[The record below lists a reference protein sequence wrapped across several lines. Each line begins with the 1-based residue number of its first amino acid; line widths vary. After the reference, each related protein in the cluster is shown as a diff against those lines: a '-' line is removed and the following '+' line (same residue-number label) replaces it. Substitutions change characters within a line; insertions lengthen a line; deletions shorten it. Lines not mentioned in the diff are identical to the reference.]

1 MCFNSTCESRRRSS
15 IRINSSCSW
24 SFLVVR
30 ESFPMEVFG
39 FPALQEDVEDGKPL
53 LASTAGGRVIS
64 GCGKHQEY
72 KECQSGSCG
81 EWKCSFLYTGW
92 PIGCTYDCQTGCFC
106 KHGYFRNSKNKCVKG
121 WKCFKEYTMY
131 KPFLSE

>member
-39 FPALQEDVEDGKPL
+39 FPALQEDVED
-53 LASTAGGRVIS
+53 